1 VLQIK
6 VSSRAHAGLYAAQG
20 SKNSPHSSY
29 KRSTFQSVITINY
42 AKFPEILRKIAIDAI
57 IIKTVF
63 FTLLHNMFT
72 VLPVGGHDMSKR
84 SEVNFNGSLKYE
96 DL

>member
-1 VLQIK
+1 MQAYVLPK
-6 VSSRAHAGLYAAQG
+6 AA
-20 SKNSPHSSY
+20 SY

-42 AKFPEILRKIAIDAI
+42 ARFPDIVRKIVIDAI

-72 VLPVGGHDMSKR
+72 VLPIVMI
-84 SEVNFNGSLKYE
+84 
-96 DL
+96 